1 MRGFVISVI
10 TLALI
15 ISGTAI
21 YGKYWQKEAQKL
33 YEAAAECI
41 GTPSTEKAIMIKQSI
56 KLVEDKRLF
65 LHISLRKSKINAL
78 VDMLNAAYYY
88 CREGN
93 GEQMN
98 RYLTE
103 AVNELNEWREEE
115 KLSFRN
121 IL

>member
-33 YEAAAECI
+33 YEAVAECI

-65 LHISLRKSKINAL
+65 LHVSLRKSKINAL

-88 CREGN
+88 CREDN

-115 KLSFRN
+115 KLSLRN

>member
-88 CREGN
+88 CREDN
-93 GEQMN
+93 SEQMN

-115 KLSFRN
+115 KLSLRN